1 MLKITRKATSEMR
14 VRFFIRIT
22 SDRRKML
29 LQTRADNMLKV
40 YRNDPYPQFK
50 EGRTGSLELAN
61 GILSTLE
68 SAAVKDAP

>member
-1 MLKITRKATSEMR
+1 
-14 VRFFIRIT
+14 
-22 SDRRKML
+22 ML

-40 YRNDPYPQFK
+40 YRNDPYPPQFK